1 MKRRAF
7 FNLVHEIEG
16 NTVLQ
21 SNSHNRQS
29 SAALQLSVTLYR
41 LGHTHQTLGEIAC
54 LFGIGEGTVQLFFN
68 RIMLAI
74 LHLRPQYLWW
84 PSVHSEAHYNMRK
97 DMEDQSHFP
106 GCVGYLDGSIIGLRY
121 KPKVETATYWS
132 GRKKL
137 YGINLQAICD
147 SSHAFRYV
155 QIGFPGSVQDSTAFS
170 TTDFYSS
177 VHTYLGPG
185 EYVLA
190 DKGYTC
196 TLRCITPYKKPRA
209 AQIDGGYKYFNQ
221 VHSSARI
228 NIEHCFGILKARFP
242 SLDFIPLYFSS
253 AEDHGQFVKWIL
265 VTIILHNFL
274 EYAEDS
280 DEYWLND
287 MRQVPEAE
295 AGRRENRI
303 VDENFEEE
311 LEDTAG
317 GEELRDDLRQLFH
330 N

>member
-1 MKRRAF
+1 
-7 FNLVHEIEG
+7 
-16 NTVLQ
+16 
-21 SNSHNRQS
+21 
-29 SAALQLSVTLYR
+29 
-41 LGHTHQTLGEIAC
+41 
-54 LFGIGEGTVQLFFN
+54 
-68 RIMLAI
+68 
-74 LHLRPQYLWW
+74 
-84 PSVHSEAHYNMRK
+84 
-97 DMEDQSHFP
+97 MENQSHFP

-137 YGINLQAICD
+137 YGMNLQAICD

-155 QIGFPGSVQDSTAFS
+155 QIGFPGSVSDSSAFS
-170 TTDFYSS
+170 ATDFYSS
-177 VHTYLGPG
+177 AHTYLGLG

-196 TLRCITPYKKPRA
+196 TPRCITPYKRPRA
-209 AQIDGGYKYFNQ
+209 RQIANRYKHFNE
-221 VHSSARI
+221 VHAAVRI
-228 NIEHCFGILKARFP
+228 NIEHSFGILKARFP

-280 DEYWLND
+280 DDYWIGD
-287 MRQVPEAE
+287 IQQVAGAVAGIEAD
-295 AGRRENRI
+295 GRGF
-303 VDENFEEE
+303 VEEP

-317 GEELRDDLRQLFH
+317 GEELRDDLRQLFYG
-330 N
+330 